1 MLLVVVVAVQAIKNA
16 GLCEVMTEEDLDS
29 MMDTADTSGN
39 GTIEYSGTRPHFTA
53 TTTPTLLPNFQV
65 QDSSQVAFN
74 E

>member
-1 MLLVVVVAVQAIKNA
+1 MLLRLLLLLVQAIKNA

-53 TTTPTLLPNFQV
+53 TTNPLYCLISKFKTR
-65 QDSSQVAFN
+65 QVAFN

>member
-1 MLLVVVVAVQAIKNA
+1 
-16 GLCEVMTEEDLDS
+16 VMTEEDLDS

-65 QDSSQVAFN
+65 QDSSSSL
-74 E
+74 